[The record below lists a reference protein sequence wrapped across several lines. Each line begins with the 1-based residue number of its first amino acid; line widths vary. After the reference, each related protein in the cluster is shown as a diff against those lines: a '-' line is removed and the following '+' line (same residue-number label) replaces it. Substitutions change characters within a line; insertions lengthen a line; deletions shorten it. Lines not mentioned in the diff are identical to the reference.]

1 MSYLWKETQLQIE
14 GKKFE
19 LANLASRCC
28 LIFTIRLICFSVQVY
43 RAEIRHILPQIKI
56 LDGVELDLENSTV
69 IDNSNMAEFH

>member
-1 MSYLWKETQLQIE
+1 MSYLWKETLLQIE

-19 LANLASRCC
+19 LADLA
-28 LIFTIRLICFSVQVY
+28 CFSVQVY

-69 IDNSNMAEFH
+69 IDNTNMAEFH